1 MIVDELVDSAAAMID
16 AFVSGGKIKPVMPQG
31 RREEVVSTLTRL
43 MVDRSL
49 LGRYNAALDEERRR
63 RGVGQL
69 LAERDFPEL
78 PIDEILHSGFAALS
92 DDQLAELACRPA
104 ALACLHELVQE
115 MIDDDMVGDFWWEE
129 IDRQETDNPGR

>member
-1 MIVDELVDSAAAMID
+1 
-16 AFVSGGKIKPVMPQG
+16 
-31 RREEVVSTLTRL
+31 

-49 LGRYNAALDEERRR
+49 LGRYNAALDESAASG
-63 RGVGQL
+63 RGPAAGQ
-69 LAERDFPEL
+69 RDFPEL